1 MKKNKKSKNKIK
13 KQTQTGNA
21 PIYEGKKRK
30 VGSIM
35 KQEAITKI
43 NKMGKVGQ
51 IFALIAKIL
60 LGIGIAMMLAV
71 TIATAFIP
79 KEFVKITTGATA
91 QVEIDLTSIG
101 VKLSKDDIQKI
112 NNSEVE
118 IKNTAVN
125 ANDVEYNVNK
135 MTANE
140 KGIVV
145 DVAADNITFN
155 LHSMFGIMLISTIAL
170 ILSFVTIWFVGALC
184 KAVAQCQTPF
194 EENIIRKLQ
203 NLAYSLIPWAFFT
216 TVSDGMVT
224 GMMTGKTQFNVGVD
238 LGMVL
243 VIVIIFAL
251 TYIFKYGAVLQQE
264 SDETL

>member
-1 MKKNKKSKNKIK
+1 
-13 KQTQTGNA
+13 
-21 PIYEGKKRK
+21 
-30 VGSIM
+30 M

-79 KEFVKITTGATA
+79 KEFVNITTGATA
-91 QVEIDLTSIG
+91 QVEVNLQSIG
-101 VKLSKDDIQKI
+101 VSLTEEDIDNI
-112 NNSEVE
+112 NNSEAE
-118 IKNTAVN
+118 AKAKNSTIN
-125 ANDVEYNVNK
+125 TNDVEYNINK
-135 MTANE
+135 MAADKN
-140 KGIVV
+140 GIYL
-145 DVAADNITFN
+145 DVAADSIVFN
-155 LHSMFGIMLISTIAL
+155 LSSTFGIMLLSTVAL
-170 ILSFVTIWFVGALC
+170 VLSFVTVWFVGALC

-194 EENIIRKLQ
+194 EENIIKKLQ
-203 NLAYSLIPWAFFT
+203 YLAYSLIPWAFFT
-216 TVSDGMVT
+216 TVSDSMLS
-224 GMMTGKTQFNVGVD
+224 GMMTGKMQVNVGVD

-251 TYIFKYGAVLQQE
+251 TYIFKYGSVLQQE

>member
-1 MKKNKKSKNKIK
+1 
-13 KQTQTGNA
+13 
-21 PIYEGKKRK
+21 
-30 VGSIM
+30 M

-79 KEFVKITTGATA
+79 KEFVKITTGGTA
-91 QVEIDLTSIG
+91 QVEVNLQSIG
-101 VKLSKDDIQKI
+101 VSLTEEDIDNI
-112 NNSEVE
+112 NNSEAE
-118 IKNTAVN
+118 AKNSTIN
-125 ANDVEYNVNK
+125 ANDVEYNINE
-135 MTANE
+135 MTADEN
-140 KGIVV
+140 GIYL
-145 DVAADNITFN
+145 DVAADNIVFN
-155 LHSMFGIMLISTIAL
+155 LSSTFGIMLLATIAL
-170 ILSFVTIWFVGALC
+170 ILSFVTVWFAGALC

-194 EENIIRKLQ
+194 EENIIKKLQ
-203 NLAYSLIPWAFFT
+203 YLAYSLIPWAFFT
-216 TVSDGMVT
+216 TVSDSMLS
-224 GMMTGKTQFNVGVD
+224 GMMTGKMQANVGVD

-251 TYIFKYGAVLQQE
+251 TYIFKYGSVLQQE

>member
-1 MKKNKKSKNKIK
+1 
-13 KQTQTGNA
+13 
-21 PIYEGKKRK
+21 
-30 VGSIM
+30 M

-79 KEFVKITTGATA
+79 KEFVHVKTGGTA
-91 QVEIDLTSIG
+91 QVEVNLKSIG
-101 VKLSKDDIQKI
+101 VSLSEEDIQQI
-112 NNSEVE
+112 NNSETEV
-118 IKNTAVN
+118 KNSTIN
-125 ANDVEYNVNK
+125 ANDVEYNINK
-135 MTANE
+135 MTADEN
-140 KGIVV
+140 GIFV
-145 DVAADNITFN
+145 DVSADNITFN
-155 LHSMFGIMLISTIAL
+155 LHSTFWIMLLSTVAL
-170 ILSFVTIWFVGALC
+170 ILSFVTVWFVGALC

-194 EENIIRKLQ
+194 EENVIKKLQ
-203 NLAYSLIPWAFFT
+203 YLAYSLIPWAFFT
-216 TVSDGMVT
+216 TISDGMAT
-224 GMMTGKTQFNVGVD
+224 GMMTGKMQFNVGVD